1 MILISPVTA
10 NPMRRIEFNG
20 IELDVCPDTGG
31 IWFDQGELGD
41 LLHGSR
47 EDVEA
52 LDEAAKPEGRID
64 VDSRTESTRYCPR
77 CNVPLYRYRY
87 LHSTPIELDG
97 CEGCGGV
104 FVDDG
109 ELGAIAAVA
118 RRVGGRR
125 LLPEE
130 AAAAL
135 AELHVAEETYRSRWT
150 LVERAS
156 KTLMIR
162 IRPRI

>member
-1 MILISPVTA
+1 MRLISPVTG

-20 IELDVCPDTGG
+20 LEIDICTDTGG

-41 LLHGSR
+41 LLHGPR
-47 EDVEA
+47 EDFEA
-52 LDEAAKPEGRID
+52 LDQAAKPEGRID
-64 VDSRTESTRYCPR
+64 VDFRADSKRYCPR
-77 CNVPLYRYRY
+77 CNIPLYRYRY

-97 CEGCGGV
+97 CEACGGV
-104 FVDDG
+104 YVDDG

-118 RRVGGRR
+118 LRVGGRR

-135 AELHVAEETYRSRWT
+135 AELQVAEETYRSRWK
-150 LVERAS
+150 LVETAS
-156 KTLMIR
+156 KSLMIR